1 MSMFLKNSVSK
12 ILIALTLLFVSDIV
26 VGQHSLSAKEAVFM
40 SLENN
45 YQMNIAQKQLEISE
59 KNNKWSEA
67 GLFPT
72 VTLNVAQNNGIQ
84 DNTDNPF
91 TFTPGI
97 ILNQTIAPSLNLNWN
112 LFAGFAVKI
121 SKTRLEQLEE
131 QSGNNVIA
139 VMESTIQD
147 VLKAYYTAQLQSE
160 RMNLFQSVL
169 NASRKKH
176 AYYELKEKYSSSTSL
191 ELLQFKNQLL
201 TDSSNLLMQSISYDN
216 SIRNLGIVMND
227 TVFVQQGYDLTD
239 KIEEVIA
246 EVDFET
252 ANTEMMSNNQN
263 LKNQYLNLELQKSNT
278 SLRRSFLYPVLS
290 FRAGATPSWSKI
302 REIKDNIFEAET
314 NNLSYYGNLNLQ
326 YTLFNNWKNKRAVEV
341 SKIQEEIAGLNIESM
356 TQTLSSTLENLIALY
371 KLRQQLVS
379 LSQENLV
386 YAAKAYELAEKRFD
400 IGAINSIDLV
410 SFKNNY
416 QNIMI
421 QHYENQFNKMDTYL
435 EIYKMT
441 GKISLE
447 YKN

>member
-12 ILIALTLLFVSDIV
+12 ILVVLALLLVSNNV
-26 VGQHSLSAKEAVFM
+26 VAQHSLSAKEAVFM
-40 SLENN
+40 ALENN
-45 YQMNIAQKQLEISE
+45 YQMSIAQKQLKISE

-72 VTLNVAQNNGIQ
+72 VTLNIAQNNGIQ

-227 TVFVQQGYDLTD
+227 TVFVQEGYELTD
-239 KIEEVIA
+239 KIEGVIA

-252 ANTEMMSNNQN
+252 ANAEMMSNNQN

-302 REIKDNIFEAET
+302 REIKDNVFEAET

-326 YTLFNNWKNKRAVEV
+326 YTLFNNWQNKRAVEV
-341 SKIQEEIAGLNIESM
+341 SIIQEEIAGLNIESM
-356 TQTLSSTLENLIALY
+356 TQTLSSTLQNLIALY
-371 KLRQQLVS
+371 KLRQQLVN

-386 YAAKAYELAEKRFD
+386 YAAKAYELAEKRFK

>member
-1 MSMFLKNSVSK
+1 MFLKSK
-12 ILIALTLLFVSDIV
+12 TSIVFVILALVLNTSIAF
-26 VGQHSLSAKEAVFM
+26 GQYSLSAKDAVFM
-40 SLENN
+40 ALENN
-45 YQMNIAQKQLEISE
+45 YQMNIANKQLEISE

-72 VTLNVAQNNGIQ
+72 VTLNIAQNNGIQ

-160 RMNLFQSVL
+160 RKVLFQSIL
-169 NASRKKH
+169 DASRKKYE
-176 AYYELKEKYSSSTSL
+176 YYELKEKYSSSSSL

-201 TDSSNLLMQSISYDN
+201 TDSSNLLMQNISYEN

-227 TVFVQQGYDLTD
+227 TVYIEEGYLLTD
-239 KIEEVIA
+239 KIQDVIA
-246 EVDFET
+246 DVDAEN
-252 ANTEMMSNNQN
+252 AKADMISNNQN
-263 LKNQYLNLELQKSNT
+263 LKNQYLNLELQKTNT

-290 FRAGATPSWSKI
+290 FRAGANPSWSTI
-302 REIKDNIFEAET
+302 REIKDDAFEAET
-314 NNLSYYGNLNLQ
+314 NNLAYYGNLNLQ
-326 YTLFNNWKNKRAVEV
+326 YTLFNNWKNKRSVEV
-341 SKIQEEIAGLNIESM
+341 SKIQEEIAELNIQSM
-356 TQTLSSTLENLIALY
+356 TQTLSSTLDNLVALY
-371 KLRQQLVS
+371 RLRQQLVNI
-379 LSQENLV
+379 SQENLV
-386 YAAKAYELAEKRFD
+386 YAEKAYELAEKRFK
-400 IGAINSIDLV
+400 IGSINSIDLM
-410 SFKNNY
+410 SFRNNY
-416 QNIMI
+416 QNTVI

-435 EIYKMT
+435 EIYRMT
-441 GKISLE
+441 GKISLD
-447 YKN
+447 YQN

>member
-1 MSMFLKNSVSK
+1 MFLKNSVSK
-12 ILIALTLLFVSDIV
+12 ISVVLMLLLASNIV

-40 SLENN
+40 ALENN

-160 RMNLFQSVL
+160 RKNLFQSVL
-169 NASRKKH
+169 DASRKKH

-216 SIRNLGIVMND
+216 SMRNLAIVMND
-227 TVFVQQGYDLTD
+227 TVHVKEGYDLTD
-239 KIEEVIA
+239 KIEEVIV

-290 FRAGATPSWSKI
+290 FRAGATPSWSEI
-302 REIKDNIFEAET
+302 REIKDNVFEAET
-314 NNLSYYGNLNLQ
+314 KNLSYYGNLNLQ
-326 YTLFNNWKNKRAVEV
+326 YNLFNNWKNKRAVEV
-341 SKIQEEIAGLNIESM
+341 SKIQEEIAELNIESM
-356 TQTLSSTLENLIALY
+356 TQTLSSTLENLIELY
-371 KLRQQLVS
+371 KLRQQLVN
-379 LSQENLV
+379 LSQENLI
-386 YAAKAYELAEKRFD
+386 YAAKAYELADKRFN

-416 QNIMI
+416 QDIMI